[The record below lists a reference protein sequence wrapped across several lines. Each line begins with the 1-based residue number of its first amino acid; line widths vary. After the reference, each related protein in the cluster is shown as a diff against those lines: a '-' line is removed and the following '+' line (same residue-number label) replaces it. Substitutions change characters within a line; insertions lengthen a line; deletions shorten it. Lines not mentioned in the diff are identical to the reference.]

1 MKQVSNIIIES
12 FDYINIPISKANS
25 KGNNQDEKFEPN
37 PLNALK
43 ENKKV
48 VQTPI
53 TKDLANTNYTSVEKA
68 TKENN
73 ENNTE
78 IALKNE
84 RADNLRR
91 KAFYRPMI
99 FLKEFFKEMFGL
111 NFDCFKCEIIFG
123 CSVRYFKVILGWK
136 IYQILCCYKE
146 NKLQIMNFLKRK
158 INEDEKLMFFY
169 FMTRTYEELYMR
181 YITGNINF
189 SINPNYTLR
198 IGKFITLEKAIEEKK
213 KDNYKYVED
222 FERLSKSMLNDFD
235 TLERDSE
242 IDIKTI
248 KQEKYDIDI
257 FTKMRNYFDR
267 GVKSNGL
274 GLEEKN
280 ENEIK

>member
-53 TKDLANTNYTSVEKA
+53 TKDLANTNYTSIEKA

-169 FMTRTYEELYMR
+169 FMTRTYEELYKH
-181 YITGNINF
+181 YITGNIDFPIF
-189 SINPNYTLR
+189 SDGTLR
-198 IGKFITLEKAIEEKK
+198 ICKFITLKKAITMTDKK
-213 KDNYKYVED
+213 GKNKIKDINKFVELSMNMLD
-222 FERLSKSMLNDFD
+222 DIKNKEREGGSV
-235 TLERDSE
+235 SE
-242 IDIKTI
+242 VPAPKIDIK
-248 KQEKYDIDI
+248 I
-257 FTKMRNYFDR
+257 FEDMRNQF
-267 GVKSNGL
+267 N
-274 GLEEKN
+274 EEATPSS
-280 ENEIK
+280 IKLKE

>member
-12 FDYINIPISKANS
+12 FDYINLPISKANS

-78 IALKNE
+78 IALKSE

-146 NKLQIMNFLKRK
+146 NKIQIMNFLKRK

-169 FMTRTYEELYMR
+169 FMTRTYEELYKH
-181 YITGNINF
+181 YITGNIDFPIF
-189 SINPNYTLR
+189 SDGTLR
-198 IGKFITLEKAIEEKK
+198 ICKFITLKKAITMTDKK
-213 KDNYKYVED
+213 GKNKIKDINKFVELSMNMLD
-222 FERLSKSMLNDFD
+222 DIKNKEREVGSV
-235 TLERDSE
+235 SE
-242 IDIKTI
+242 VPAPKIDIK
-248 KQEKYDIDI
+248 I
-257 FTKMRNYFDR
+257 FEDMRNQF
-267 GVKSNGL
+267 N
-274 GLEEKN
+274 EEATPSSIELK
-280 ENEIK
+280 E

>member
-12 FDYINIPISKANS
+12 FDYINISISKANS

-169 FMTRTYEELYMR
+169 FMTRTYEELYKH
-181 YITGNINF
+181 YITGNIDFPIF
-189 SINPNYTLR
+189 SDGTLR
-198 IGKFITLEKAIEEKK
+198 ICKFITLKKAITMTDKK
-213 KDNYKYVED
+213 GKNKIKDINKFVELSMNMLD
-222 FERLSKSMLNDFD
+222 DIKNKEREGGSV
-235 TLERDSE
+235 SE
-242 IDIKTI
+242 VPAPKIDIK
-248 KQEKYDIDI
+248 I
-257 FTKMRNYFDR
+257 FEDMRNQF
-267 GVKSNGL
+267 N
-274 GLEEKN
+274 EEATPSSIELK
-280 ENEIK
+280 E

>member
-12 FDYINIPISKANS
+12 FDYINLPISKANS

-146 NKLQIMNFLKRK
+146 NKLKIMNFLKRK

-169 FMTRTYEELYMR
+169 FMTRTYEELYKH
-181 YITGNINF
+181 YITGNIDFPIF
-189 SINPNYTLR
+189 SDGTLR
-198 IGKFITLEKAIEEKK
+198 ICKFITLKKAITMTDKK
-213 KDNYKYVED
+213 GKNKIKDINKFVEISMNMLD
-222 FERLSKSMLNDFD
+222 DIKNKEREGGSV
-235 TLERDSE
+235 SE
-242 IDIKTI
+242 VPAPKIDIK
-248 KQEKYDIDI
+248 I
-257 FTKMRNYFDR
+257 FEDMRNQF
-267 GVKSNGL
+267 N
-274 GLEEKN
+274 EEATPSSIELK
-280 ENEIK
+280 E

>member
-1 MKQVSNIIIES
+1 MKEVSNIIIES
-12 FDYINIPISKANS
+12 FDYINLPISKANS

-48 VQTPI
+48 VQSPI
-53 TKDLANTNYTSVEKA
+53 IKDVTNTNYTTVEKA

-73 ENNTE
+73 EKNTE

-169 FMTRTYEELYMR
+169 FMTRTYEELYKH
-181 YITGNINF
+181 YITGNIDFPIF
-189 SINPNYTLR
+189 SDGTLR
-198 IGKFITLEKAIEEKK
+198 ICKFITLKKAITMTDKK
-213 KDNYKYVED
+213 GKNKIKDINKFVELSMNMLD
-222 FERLSKSMLNDFD
+222 DIKNKEREGGSV
-235 TLERDSE
+235 SE
-242 IDIKTI
+242 VPAPKIDIK
-248 KQEKYDIDI
+248 I
-257 FTKMRNYFDR
+257 FEDMRNQFNEEATP
-267 GVKSNGL
+267 SSIE
-274 GLEEKN
+274 LEE
-280 ENEIK
+280 

>member
-1 MKQVSNIIIES
+1 MKEVSNIIIES
-12 FDYINIPISKANS
+12 FDYINLPISKANS

-169 FMTRTYEELYMR
+169 FMTRTYEELYKH
-181 YITGNINF
+181 YITGNVDFPIF
-189 SINPNYTLR
+189 SDGTLR
-198 IGKFITLEKAIEEKK
+198 ICKFITLKKAITMTDKK
-213 KDNYKYVED
+213 GKNKIKDINKFVELSMNMLD
-222 FERLSKSMLNDFD
+222 DIKNKEREGGSV
-235 TLERDSE
+235 SE
-242 IDIKTI
+242 VPAPKIDIK
-248 KQEKYDIDI
+248 I
-257 FTKMRNYFDR
+257 FEDMRNQF
-267 GVKSNGL
+267 N
-274 GLEEKN
+274 EEATPSSIELK
-280 ENEIK
+280 E

>member
-73 ENNTE
+73 ENNTK

-84 RADNLRR
+84 RVDNLRR

-169 FMTRTYEELYMR
+169 FMTRTYEELYKH
-181 YITGNINF
+181 YITGNIDFPIF
-189 SINPNYTLR
+189 SDGTLR
-198 IGKFITLEKAIEEKK
+198 ICKFITLKKAITMTDKK
-213 KDNYKYVED
+213 GKNKIKDINKFVELSMNMLD
-222 FERLSKSMLNDFD
+222 DIKNKEREGGSV
-235 TLERDSE
+235 SE
-242 IDIKTI
+242 VPAPKIDIK
-248 KQEKYDIDI
+248 I
-257 FTKMRNYFDR
+257 FEDMRNQF
-267 GVKSNGL
+267 N
-274 GLEEKN
+274 EEATPSSIELK
-280 ENEIK
+280 E

>member
-1 MKQVSNIIIES
+1 MKQVSSIIIES
-12 FDYINIPISKANS
+12 FDYINIPISKGNL

-123 CSVRYFKVILGWK
+123 CSIRYFKVILGWK

-146 NKLQIMNFLKRK
+146 NKLQIMNILKRK

-169 FMTRTYEELYMR
+169 FMTRTYEELYKH
-181 YITGNINF
+181 YITGNIDFPIF
-189 SINPNYTLR
+189 SDGTLR
-198 IGKFITLEKAIEEKK
+198 ICKFITLKKAITMTDKK
-213 KDNYKYVED
+213 GKNKIKDINKFVE
-222 FERLSKSMLNDFD
+222 LSMNMLD
-235 TLERDSE
+235 
-242 IDIKTI
+242 DIKNKEREGGSVSEVPAPKIEI
-248 KQEKYDIDI
+248 KI
-257 FTKMRNYFDR
+257 FEDMRNQF
-267 GVKSNGL
+267 N
-274 GLEEKN
+274 EEATPSSIELK
-280 ENEIK
+280 E

>member
-12 FDYINIPISKANS
+12 FDYINLPISKANS

-99 FLKEFFKEMFGL
+99 FLKEFFKEMFGF

-169 FMTRTYEELYMR
+169 FMTRTYEELYKH
-181 YITGNINF
+181 YITGNIDFPIF
-189 SINPNYTLR
+189 SDGTLR
-198 IGKFITLEKAIEEKK
+198 ICKFITLKKAITMTDKK
-213 KDNYKYVED
+213 GKNKIKDINKFVELSMNMLD
-222 FERLSKSMLNDFD
+222 DIKNKEREGGSV
-235 TLERDSE
+235 SE
-242 IDIKTI
+242 VPAPKIDIK
-248 KQEKYDIDI
+248 I
-257 FTKMRNYFDR
+257 FEDMRNQF
-267 GVKSNGL
+267 N
-274 GLEEKN
+274 EEATPSSIELK
-280 ENEIK
+280 E

>member
-12 FDYINIPISKANS
+12 FDYINLPISKANS

-169 FMTRTYEELYMR
+169 FMTRTYEELYKH
-181 YITGNINF
+181 YITGNIDFPIF
-189 SINPNYTLR
+189 SDGTLR
-198 IGKFITLEKAIEEKK
+198 ICKFITLKKAITMTDKK
-213 KDNYKYVED
+213 GKNKIKDINKFVELSMNMLD
-222 FERLSKSMLNDFD
+222 DIKNKEREVGSV
-235 TLERDSE
+235 SE
-242 IDIKTI
+242 VPAPKIDIK
-248 KQEKYDIDI
+248 I
-257 FTKMRNYFDR
+257 FEDMRNQF
-267 GVKSNGL
+267 N
-274 GLEEKN
+274 EEATPSSIELK
-280 ENEIK
+280 E

>member
-1 MKQVSNIIIES
+1 MKEVSNIIIES
-12 FDYINIPISKANS
+12 FDYINLPISKANS

-169 FMTRTYEELYMR
+169 FMTRTYEELYKH
-181 YITGNINF
+181 YITGNIDFPIF
-189 SINPNYTLR
+189 SDGTLR
-198 IGKFITLEKAIEEKK
+198 ICKFITLKKAITMTDKK
-213 KDNYKYVED
+213 GKNKIKDINKFVELSMNMLD
-222 FERLSKSMLNDFD
+222 DIKNKEREGGSV
-235 TLERDSE
+235 SE
-242 IDIKTI
+242 VPAPKIDIK
-248 KQEKYDIDI
+248 I
-257 FTKMRNYFDR
+257 FEDMRNQF
-267 GVKSNGL
+267 N
-274 GLEEKN
+274 EEATPSSIELK
-280 ENEIK
+280 E

>member
-53 TKDLANTNYTSVEKA
+53 TKDLSNTNYTSVEKA

-169 FMTRTYEELYMR
+169 FMTRTYEELYKH
-181 YITGNINF
+181 YITGNIDFPIF
-189 SINPNYTLR
+189 SDGTLR
-198 IGKFITLEKAIEEKK
+198 ICKFITLKKAITMTDKK
-213 KDNYKYVED
+213 GKNKIKDINKFVELSMNMLD
-222 FERLSKSMLNDFD
+222 DIKNKEREGGSV
-235 TLERDSE
+235 SE
-242 IDIKTI
+242 VPAPKIDIK
-248 KQEKYDIDI
+248 I
-257 FTKMRNYFDR
+257 FEDMRNQF
-267 GVKSNGL
+267 N
-274 GLEEKN
+274 EEATPSSIELK
-280 ENEIK
+280 E

>member
-12 FDYINIPISKANS
+12 FDYINIPISKGNL

-48 VQTPI
+48 VQSPI
-53 TKDLANTNYTSVEKA
+53 IKDVTNTNYTSVEKA

-169 FMTRTYEELYMR
+169 FMTRTYEELYKH
-181 YITGNINF
+181 YITGNIDFPIF
-189 SINPNYTLR
+189 SDGTLR
-198 IGKFITLEKAIEEKK
+198 ICKFITLKKAITMTDKK
-213 KDNYKYVED
+213 GKNKIKDINKFVEISMNMLD
-222 FERLSKSMLNDFD
+222 DIKNKEREGGSV
-235 TLERDSE
+235 SE
-242 IDIKTI
+242 VPAPKIDIK
-248 KQEKYDIDI
+248 I
-257 FTKMRNYFDR
+257 FEDMRNQF
-267 GVKSNGL
+267 N
-274 GLEEKN
+274 EEATPSSIELK
-280 ENEIK
+280 E

>member
-12 FDYINIPISKANS
+12 FDYINIPISKGNL

-48 VQTPI
+48 VQSPI
-53 TKDLANTNYTSVEKA
+53 IKDVTNTNYTTVEKA

-73 ENNTE
+73 EKNTE

-169 FMTRTYEELYMR
+169 FMTRTYEELYKH
-181 YITGNINF
+181 YITGNIDFPIF
-189 SINPNYTLR
+189 SDGTLR
-198 IGKFITLEKAIEEKK
+198 ICKFITLKKAITMTDKK
-213 KDNYKYVED
+213 GKNKIKDINKFVELSMNMLD
-222 FERLSKSMLNDFD
+222 DIKNKEREGGSV
-235 TLERDSE
+235 SE
-242 IDIKTI
+242 VPAPKIDIK
-248 KQEKYDIDI
+248 I
-257 FTKMRNYFDR
+257 FEDMRNQF
-267 GVKSNGL
+267 N
-274 GLEEKN
+274 EEATPSSIELK
-280 ENEIK
+280 E

>member
-12 FDYINIPISKANS
+12 FDYINIPISKGNS

-123 CSVRYFKVILGWK
+123 CSVRYFKVILDWK

-169 FMTRTYEELYMR
+169 FMTRTYEELYKH
-181 YITGNINF
+181 YITGNIDFPIF
-189 SINPNYTLR
+189 SDGTLR
-198 IGKFITLEKAIEEKK
+198 ICKFITLKKAITMTDKK
-213 KDNYKYVED
+213 GKNKIKDINKFVELSMNMLD
-222 FERLSKSMLNDFD
+222 DIKNKEREGGSV
-235 TLERDSE
+235 SE
-242 IDIKTI
+242 VPAPKIDIK
-248 KQEKYDIDI
+248 I
-257 FTKMRNYFDR
+257 FEDMRNQF
-267 GVKSNGL
+267 N
-274 GLEEKN
+274 EEATPSSIELK
-280 ENEIK
+280 E

>member
-12 FDYINIPISKANS
+12 FDYINIPISKGNL

-73 ENNTE
+73 ENNAE

-169 FMTRTYEELYMR
+169 FMTRTYEELYKH
-181 YITGNINF
+181 YITGNIDFPIF
-189 SINPNYTLR
+189 SDGTLR
-198 IGKFITLEKAIEEKK
+198 ICKFITLKKAITMTDKK
-213 KDNYKYVED
+213 GKNKIKDINKFVE
-222 FERLSKSMLNDFD
+222 LSMNMLD
-235 TLERDSE
+235 
-242 IDIKTI
+242 DIKNKEREGGSVSEVPAPKIEI
-248 KQEKYDIDI
+248 KI
-257 FTKMRNYFDR
+257 FEDMRNQF
-267 GVKSNGL
+267 N
-274 GLEEKN
+274 EEATPSSIELK
-280 ENEIK
+280 E

>member
-12 FDYINIPISKANS
+12 FDYINIPISKGNL

-73 ENNTE
+73 ENNAE

-169 FMTRTYEELYMR
+169 FMTRTYEELYKH
-181 YITGNINF
+181 YITGNIDFPIF
-189 SINPNYTLR
+189 SDGTLR
-198 IGKFITLEKAIEEKK
+198 ICKFITLKKAITMTDKK
-213 KDNYKYVED
+213 GKNKIKDINKFVELSMNMLD
-222 FERLSKSMLNDFD
+222 DIKNKEREGGSV
-235 TLERDSE
+235 SE
-242 IDIKTI
+242 VPAPKIDIK
-248 KQEKYDIDI
+248 I
-257 FTKMRNYFDR
+257 FEDMRNQF
-267 GVKSNGL
+267 N
-274 GLEEKN
+274 EEATPSSIELK
-280 ENEIK
+280 E

>member
-1 MKQVSNIIIES
+1 MKQVSSIIIES
-12 FDYINIPISKANS
+12 FDYINIPISKGNL

-53 TKDLANTNYTSVEKA
+53 TKDLANTNYTSIEKA

-169 FMTRTYEELYMR
+169 FMTRTYEELYKH
-181 YITGNINF
+181 YITGNIDFPIF
-189 SINPNYTLR
+189 SDGTLR
-198 IGKFITLEKAIEEKK
+198 ICKFITLKKAITMTDKK
-213 KDNYKYVED
+213 GKNKIKDINKFVELSMNMLD
-222 FERLSKSMLNDFD
+222 DIKNKEREGGSV
-235 TLERDSE
+235 SE
-242 IDIKTI
+242 VPAPKIDIK
-248 KQEKYDIDI
+248 I
-257 FTKMRNYFDR
+257 FEDMRNQFNEEATP
-267 GVKSNGL
+267 SSIE
-274 GLEEKN
+274 LEE
-280 ENEIK
+280 

>member
-1 MKQVSNIIIES
+1 MKQVSSIIIES
-12 FDYINIPISKANS
+12 FDYINIPISKGNL

-123 CSVRYFKVILGWK
+123 CSIRYFKVILGWK

-146 NKLQIMNFLKRK
+146 NKLQIMNILKRK

-169 FMTRTYEELYMR
+169 FMTRTYEELY
-181 YITGNINF
+181 
-189 SINPNYTLR
+189 
-198 IGKFITLEKAIEEKK
+198 KKAITITDKK
-213 KDNYKYVED
+213 GKNKIKDINKFVELSMNMLD
-222 FERLSKSMLNDFD
+222 DIKNKEREGGSV
-235 TLERDSE
+235 SE
-242 IDIKTI
+242 VPAPKIDIK
-248 KQEKYDIDI
+248 I
-257 FTKMRNYFDR
+257 FEDMRNQF
-267 GVKSNGL
+267 N
-274 GLEEKN
+274 EEATPSS
-280 ENEIK
+280 IKLKE

>member
-12 FDYINIPISKANS
+12 FDYINIPISKGNL

-48 VQTPI
+48 VQSPI
-53 TKDLANTNYTSVEKA
+53 IKDVTNTNYTSVEKA

-123 CSVRYFKVILGWK
+123 CSIRYFKVILGWK

-169 FMTRTYEELYMR
+169 FMTRTYEELYKH
-181 YITGNINF
+181 YITGNIDFPIF
-189 SINPNYTLR
+189 SDGTLR
-198 IGKFITLEKAIEEKK
+198 ICNFITLKKAITMTDKK
-213 KDNYKYVED
+213 GKNKIKDINKFVELSMNMLD
-222 FERLSKSMLNDFD
+222 DIKNKEREGGSV
-235 TLERDSE
+235 SE
-242 IDIKTI
+242 VPAPKIDIK
-248 KQEKYDIDI
+248 I
-257 FTKMRNYFDR
+257 FEDMRNQF
-267 GVKSNGL
+267 N
-274 GLEEKN
+274 EEATPSSIELK
-280 ENEIK
+280 E

>member
-12 FDYINIPISKANS
+12 FDYINIPISKGNL

-48 VQTPI
+48 VQSPI
-53 TKDLANTNYTSVEKA
+53 IKDVTNTNYTSVEKA
-68 TKENN
+68 TNENN

-169 FMTRTYEELYMR
+169 FMTRTYEELYKH
-181 YITGNINF
+181 YITGNIDFPIF
-189 SINPNYTLR
+189 SDGTLR
-198 IGKFITLEKAIEEKK
+198 ICKFITLKKAITMTDKK
-213 KDNYKYVED
+213 GKNKIKDINKFVELSMNMLD
-222 FERLSKSMLNDFD
+222 DIKNKEREGGSV
-235 TLERDSE
+235 SE
-242 IDIKTI
+242 VPAPKIDIK
-248 KQEKYDIDI
+248 I
-257 FTKMRNYFDR
+257 FEDMRNQF
-267 GVKSNGL
+267 N
-274 GLEEKN
+274 EEATPSSIELK
-280 ENEIK
+280 E

>member
-12 FDYINIPISKANS
+12 FDYINIPISKGNL

-169 FMTRTYEELYMR
+169 FMTRTYEELYKH
-181 YITGNINF
+181 YITGNIDFPIF
-189 SINPNYTLR
+189 SDGTLR
-198 IGKFITLEKAIEEKK
+198 ICKFITLKKAITMTDKK
-213 KDNYKYVED
+213 GKNKIKDINKFVELSMNMLD
-222 FERLSKSMLNDFD
+222 DIKNKEREGGSV
-235 TLERDSE
+235 SE
-242 IDIKTI
+242 VPAPKIDIK
-248 KQEKYDIDI
+248 I
-257 FTKMRNYFDR
+257 FEDMRNQF
-267 GVKSNGL
+267 N
-274 GLEEKN
+274 EEATPSSIELK
-280 ENEIK
+280 E

>member
-12 FDYINIPISKANS
+12 FDYINIPISKGNL

-43 ENKKV
+43 ENKKI

-169 FMTRTYEELYMR
+169 FMTRTYEELYKH
-181 YITGNINF
+181 YITGNIDFPIF
-189 SINPNYTLR
+189 SDGTLR
-198 IGKFITLEKAIEEKK
+198 ICKFITLKKAITMTDKK
-213 KDNYKYVED
+213 GKNKIKDINKFVELSMNMLD
-222 FERLSKSMLNDFD
+222 DIKNKEREGGSV
-235 TLERDSE
+235 SE
-242 IDIKTI
+242 VPAPKIDIK
-248 KQEKYDIDI
+248 I
-257 FTKMRNYFDR
+257 FEDMRNQF
-267 GVKSNGL
+267 N
-274 GLEEKN
+274 EEATPSSIELK
-280 ENEIK
+280 E

>member
-12 FDYINIPISKANS
+12 FDYINIPISKGNL

-123 CSVRYFKVILGWK
+123 CSIRYFKVILGWK

-169 FMTRTYEELYMR
+169 FMTRTYEELYKH
-181 YITGNINF
+181 YITGNIDFPIF
-189 SINPNYTLR
+189 SDGTLR
-198 IGKFITLEKAIEEKK
+198 ICKFITLKKAITMTDKK
-213 KDNYKYVED
+213 GKNKIKDINKFVELSINMLD
-222 FERLSKSMLNDFD
+222 DIKNKEREGGSV
-235 TLERDSE
+235 SE
-242 IDIKTI
+242 VPAPKIDIK
-248 KQEKYDIDI
+248 I
-257 FTKMRNYFDR
+257 FEDMRNQF
-267 GVKSNGL
+267 N
-274 GLEEKN
+274 EEATPSSIELK
-280 ENEIK
+280 E

>member
-12 FDYINIPISKANS
+12 FDYINLPISKGNL

-73 ENNTE
+73 ENNAE

-169 FMTRTYEELYMR
+169 FMTRTYEELYKH
-181 YITGNINF
+181 YITGNIDFPIF
-189 SINPNYTLR
+189 SDGTLR
-198 IGKFITLEKAIEEKK
+198 ICKFITLKKAITMTDKK
-213 KDNYKYVED
+213 GKNKIKDINKFVELSMNMLD
-222 FERLSKSMLNDFD
+222 DIKNKEREGGSV
-235 TLERDSE
+235 SE
-242 IDIKTI
+242 VPAPKIDIK
-248 KQEKYDIDI
+248 I
-257 FTKMRNYFDR
+257 FEDMRNQF
-267 GVKSNGL
+267 N
-274 GLEEKN
+274 EEATPSSIELK
-280 ENEIK
+280 E

>member
-73 ENNTE
+73 ENNAE

-169 FMTRTYEELYMR
+169 FMTRTYEELYKH
-181 YITGNINF
+181 YITGNIDFPIF
-189 SINPNYTLR
+189 SDGTLR
-198 IGKFITLEKAIEEKK
+198 ICKFITLKKAITMTDKK
-213 KDNYKYVED
+213 GKNKIKDINKFVELSMNMLD
-222 FERLSKSMLNDFD
+222 DIKNKEREGGSV
-235 TLERDSE
+235 SE
-242 IDIKTI
+242 VPAPKIDIK
-248 KQEKYDIDI
+248 I
-257 FTKMRNYFDR
+257 FEDMRNQF
-267 GVKSNGL
+267 N
-274 GLEEKN
+274 EEATPSSIELK
-280 ENEIK
+280 E

>member
-1 MKQVSNIIIES
+1 MITLIFLFQKEIW
-12 FDYINIPISKANS
+12 

-169 FMTRTYEELYMR
+169 FMTRTYEELYKH
-181 YITGNINF
+181 YITGNIDFPIF
-189 SINPNYTLR
+189 SDGTLR
-198 IGKFITLEKAIEEKK
+198 ICKFITLKKAITMTDKK
-213 KDNYKYVED
+213 GKNKIKDINKFVELSMNMLD
-222 FERLSKSMLNDFD
+222 DIKNKEREGGSV
-235 TLERDSE
+235 SE
-242 IDIKTI
+242 VPAPKIDIK
-248 KQEKYDIDI
+248 I
-257 FTKMRNYFDR
+257 FEDMRNQF
-267 GVKSNGL
+267 N
-274 GLEEKN
+274 EEATPSSIELK
-280 ENEIK
+280 E

>member
-12 FDYINIPISKANS
+12 FDYINIPISKANL

-169 FMTRTYEELYMR
+169 FMTRTYEELYKH
-181 YITGNINF
+181 YITGNIDFPIF
-189 SINPNYTLR
+189 SDGTLR
-198 IGKFITLEKAIEEKK
+198 ICKFITLKKAITMTDKK
-213 KDNYKYVED
+213 GKNKIKDINKFVELSMNMLD
-222 FERLSKSMLNDFD
+222 DIKNKEREGGSV
-235 TLERDSE
+235 SE
-242 IDIKTI
+242 VPAPKIDIK
-248 KQEKYDIDI
+248 I
-257 FTKMRNYFDR
+257 FEDMRNQF
-267 GVKSNGL
+267 N
-274 GLEEKN
+274 EEATPSSIELK
-280 ENEIK
+280 E

>member
-1 MKQVSNIIIES
+1 MKQVSSIIIES
-12 FDYINIPISKANS
+12 FDYINLPISKANS

-43 ENKKV
+43 ENKKI

-169 FMTRTYEELYMR
+169 FMTRTYEELYKH
-181 YITGNINF
+181 YITGNIDFPIF
-189 SINPNYTLR
+189 SDGTLR
-198 IGKFITLEKAIEEKK
+198 ICKFITLKKAITMTDKK
-213 KDNYKYVED
+213 GKNKIKDINKFVELSMNMLD
-222 FERLSKSMLNDFD
+222 DIKNKEREGGSV
-235 TLERDSE
+235 SE
-242 IDIKTI
+242 VPAPKIDIK
-248 KQEKYDIDI
+248 I
-257 FTKMRNYFDR
+257 FEDMRNQF
-267 GVKSNGL
+267 N
-274 GLEEKN
+274 EEATPSSIELK
-280 ENEIK
+280 E

>member
-12 FDYINIPISKANS
+12 FDYINLPISKANS

-48 VQTPI
+48 VQSPI
-53 TKDLANTNYTSVEKA
+53 IKDVTNTNYTSVEKA

-169 FMTRTYEELYMR
+169 FMTRTYEELYKH
-181 YITGNINF
+181 YITGNIDFPIF
-189 SINPNYTLR
+189 SDGTLR
-198 IGKFITLEKAIEEKK
+198 ICKFITLKKAITMTDKK
-213 KDNYKYVED
+213 GKNKIKDINKFVELSMNMLD
-222 FERLSKSMLNDFD
+222 DIKNKEREVGSV
-235 TLERDSE
+235 SE
-242 IDIKTI
+242 VPAPKIDIK
-248 KQEKYDIDI
+248 I
-257 FTKMRNYFDR
+257 FEDMRNQF
-267 GVKSNGL
+267 N
-274 GLEEKN
+274 EEATPSSIELK
-280 ENEIK
+280 E

>member
-169 FMTRTYEELYMR
+169 FMTRTYEELYKH
-181 YITGNINF
+181 YITGNIDFPIF
-189 SINPNYTLR
+189 SDGTLR
-198 IGKFITLEKAIEEKK
+198 ICKFITLKKAITMTDKK
-213 KDNYKYVED
+213 GKNKIKDINKFVELSMNMLD
-222 FERLSKSMLNDFD
+222 DIKNKEREVGSV
-235 TLERDSE
+235 SE
-242 IDIKTI
+242 VPAPKIDIK
-248 KQEKYDIDI
+248 I
-257 FTKMRNYFDR
+257 FEDMRNQF
-267 GVKSNGL
+267 N
-274 GLEEKN
+274 EEATPSSIELK
-280 ENEIK
+280 E

>member
-12 FDYINIPISKANS
+12 FDYINLPISKANS

-169 FMTRTYEELYMR
+169 FMTRTYEELYKH
-181 YITGNINF
+181 YITGNIDFPIF
-189 SINPNYTLR
+189 SDGTLR
-198 IGKFITLEKAIEEKK
+198 ICKFITLKKAITMTDKK
-213 KDNYKYVED
+213 GNNKIKDINKFVELSMNMLD
-222 FERLSKSMLNDFD
+222 DIKNKEREGGSV
-235 TLERDSE
+235 SE
-242 IDIKTI
+242 VPAPKIDIK
-248 KQEKYDIDI
+248 I
-257 FTKMRNYFDR
+257 FEDMRNQF
-267 GVKSNGL
+267 N
-274 GLEEKN
+274 EEATPSSIELK
-280 ENEIK
+280 E